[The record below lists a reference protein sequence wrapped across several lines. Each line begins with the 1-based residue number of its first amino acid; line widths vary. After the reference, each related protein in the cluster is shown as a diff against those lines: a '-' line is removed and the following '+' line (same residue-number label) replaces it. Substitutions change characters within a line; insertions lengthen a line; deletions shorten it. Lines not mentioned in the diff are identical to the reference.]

1 MEVTRFSAEHLG
13 ATMDFARRAGPDF
26 VFNWADREALF
37 RWKYM
42 DQVQRLAD
50 GELPAWVAREGDRVV
65 GFLGAAAYDFWFV
78 DQAMSGNAAMDYY
91 LEPACRGRGVG
102 KELLRCFEASARLK
116 LIILSS
122 RQAHEIFLHRGYQ
135 DLSGVRAHYGIWGLG
150 GIVRRS
156 LRKLKL
162 TSFDFAAADSADQ
175 LRASLSDVP
184 GLRVPDAGDRE
195 TVDVFLRRAQEQYS
209 LAPLRTYAYME
220 WKYRLHPDRH
230 GEIFLLEAGGE
241 IEAVFALANR
251 RLDGPPMLAI
261 GDLFLRNPDDVA
273 TIRRVLG
280 LCGEA
285 VRATGAH
292 GSVALDPGGTI
303 GRELCNVSMTR
314 SRTRRCSMLVNDRD
328 ARAELAKSYISAG
341 DGDFI
346 R

>member
-1 MEVTRFSAEHLG
+1 MDVDRFGVQHLG

-26 VFNWADREALF
+26 VFNWAESEPLF

-42 DQVQRLAD
+42 EQVQRLAD
-50 GELPAWVAREGDRVV
+50 GELPVWIARDGDRVV
-65 GFLGAAAYDFWFV
+65 GFLGAAAYDFWFA
-78 DQAMSGNAAMDYY
+78 DQAMPGNAAMDYY
-91 LEPACRGRGVG
+91 LEAACRGRGVG
-102 KELLRCFEASARLK
+102 KELLRCFEASARLN

-135 DLSGVRAHYGIWGLG
+135 ELSGVCAHYGIWGLPG
-150 GIVRRS
+150 RVRWG

-162 TSFDFAAADSADQ
+162 TSFDFAAADSADR
-175 LRASLSDVP
+175 LRAFLSNVP

-195 TVDVFLRRAQEQYS
+195 TVDAFLRKAQEQYS

-230 GEIFLLEAGGE
+230 GEIFVLEGDGE
-241 IEAVFALANR
+241 IQAVFALANR
-251 RLDGPPMLAI
+251 RMDGPPMLAI
-261 GDLFLRNPDDVA
+261 GDLFLRHPEDVA
-273 TIRRVLG
+273 TIRLVLE
-280 LCGEA
+280 LCGKA

-292 GSVALDPGGTI
+292 ASVALDPGGAL
-303 GRELCNVSMTR
+303 GRELRNVTMTR
-314 SRTRRCSMLVNDRD
+314 SQSRRCSMLVDDCD